1 MNYQPIRRRE
11 SRAPELLAGIG
22 DDFARRRARREELA
36 LRQEQERRLR
46 ERDAADAA
54 NERQRL
60 ADERTRS
67 GEYLRI
73 AQENQRRN
81 EEDRARALREGTIDR
96 RLAAETLARA
106 QYPNDPDAA
115 RRTMELAGARPGID
129 TQTRFELTNAEFNQR
144 GEARYSPTDNTKRD
158 EVPDVRETAT
168 GSYSPNRFRYSEGDQ
183 VNLDPRTKLQREEA
197 DRAALRESR
206 MPRAG
211 QLFAAPETQDKR
223 VTEAYRIARE
233 TYAENGDLN
242 VSQRELNDRLAAI
255 ERADAQAAANE
266 ARMTA
271 AKRPRGS
278 GKPGTPSDAD
288 AVYDAEGNLIGKAPK
303 GAGKLVRSQLVF
315 ADQIGGL
322 TQDLIGNYNK
332 YGVKLNPTSDAYMER
347 QAMSSQLLGLVKG
360 PGMLALGA
368 ITGPDKDIIDG
379 IIGTDWEKL
388 GGLPAAKLR
397 QLQGVVDRQTKKFL
411 LRHGIKPMESAPAN
425 PEQAAQASQRS
436 TETRKAAKLRR
447 VPDSDEDND
456 AFLTG
461 EGY

>member
-1 MNYQPIRRRE
+1 MRYEPIQGPDVRAIQEGYANVSE
-11 SRAPELLAGIG
+11 SIRGLGNA
-22 DDFARRRARREELA
+22 RRARRELE

-60 ADERTRS
+60 ADERARS

-96 RLAAETLARA
+96 RLVAETLARA
-106 QYPNDPDAA
+106 QYPSDPDAA
-115 RRTMELAGARPGID
+115 QRTMQLAGASPETDRRYRAGETVVSRQGVQPG
-129 TQTRFELTNAEFNQR
+129 TGVTVE
-144 GEARYSPTDNTKRD
+144 S
-158 EVPDVRETAT
+158 ETPSRT
-168 GSYSPNRFRYSEGDQ
+168 RFRYAEGGQ

-211 QLFAAPETQDKR
+211 QLFAAPQTEDKR
-223 VTEAYRIARE
+223 ITEAYRIARE

-255 ERADAQAAANE
+255 ERADAQAATNE

-271 AKRPRGS
+271 AKRPRSS
-278 GKPGTPSDAD
+278 GRPGTPSDAD

-379 IIGTDWEKL
+379 IIGTDWEKI

-411 LRHGIKPMESAPAN
+411 LRQGIKPMESAPAN

-436 TETRKAAKLRR
+436 TEKAKAAKLRR

-461 EGY
+461 EGF